1 MKPSCQVGPEA
12 AHLVWLTRDKA
23 ASILNVASDCASLD
37 APRDPLL
44 LPPKY
49 SVASSL
55 VVPKGQANG
64 EGERGWCE
72 GGAGAEGGARV
83 EGGGGLP
90 NAGAAPI
97 LVRFAAN
104 LAALWCVSTVKLSKN
119 VSH

>member
-83 EGGGGLP
+83 EGGGGCPMQVPHPSSLDLQQTLQLC
-90 NAGAAPI
+90 G
-97 LVRFAAN
+97 
-104 LAALWCVSTVKLSKN
+104 VSLQ
-119 VSH
+119 